1 MADQP
6 NVLVVLPDQH
16 RGMATAPAGN
26 TDVHTPTL
34 ERLAEEGAHCPNA
47 YANVPVCTPNRGCFL
62 TGQYPH
68 DHGAVANDLSMRSDV
83 ETIGETFQDAGYNTA
98 YVGKWHLDGIPRDK
112 FTPPGPRRHGFDHW
126 AVYNCHVDFFGGHY
140 YRDTSEKE
148 HFNDYEPIAL
158 TDMALEFL
166 DEQRTDEDPFCLV
179 VSPHPPHAPYEDVPQ
194 RYRDQ
199 YDPAEIDLRPNV
211 DTDATGAPRMA
222 VTWPR
227 IWRTIM
233 PT

>member
-1 MADQP
+1 MMSLIFQQ
-6 NVLVVLPDQH
+6 NTVVSGIRTLTPQTEWFRNCTSNDINLPDQH

-47 YANVPVCTPNRGCFL
+47 YANVPACTPNRGGFL
-62 TGQYPH
+62 TSQYPH
-68 DHGAVANDLSMRSDV
+68 GYGALANDLSMRSDV
-83 ETIGETFQDAGYNTA
+83 ETIGETFQDVGYNTA

-148 HFNDYEPIAL
+148 HFNDYEP
-158 TDMALEFL
+158 
-166 DEQRTDEDPFCLV
+166 QRLG
-179 VSPHPPHAPYEDVPQ
+179 
-194 RYRDQ
+194 RY
-199 YDPAEIDLRPNV
+199 N
-211 DTDATGAPRMA
+211 
-222 VTWPR
+222 
-227 IWRTIM
+227 
-233 PT
+233 